1 MMTIPVWAVVAAVAV
16 AVALYV
22 RLLLHYRR
30 NTRKVALMFDAID
43 NNDLSF
49 VFNTSG
55 VPTDDALLNR
65 SLNRIKLVLAHARDE
80 AVEREKYYEQIMDA
94 AGTGLLVTDAAG
106 HILQHNHA
114 ATVLL
119 QRQVL
124 THLDQVLTHLDQVRS
139 RLDDG
144 TLSLRET
151 YTTLRGERVRI
162 IAVSDIN
169 SELANREVDSWIKLI
184 RVLTHEIMNT
194 ITPITSLSQTLLCKA
209 TGEQR
214 EGLETI
220 SRTGS
225 ELMAFVDNYR
235 RFTHVPQP
243 QPKLFYVK
251 PFAER
256 MARLAPCEVGVNV
269 CPADLL
275 VYADEGLMARVM
287 SNLLKNAAE
296 AVCAADE
303 VHGSQGRKVW
313 IDAYTG
319 SDDSV
324 VMDVCDNAG
333 IIDADTAQ
341 HVFVPFF
348 TTKPGGNGIGLPLAR
363 QIMRVSGGT
372 LSLVQDAKRD
382 TVVFRMKI

>member
-1 MMTIPVWAVVAAVAV
+1 MTIPVWAVVAAVAV

-49 VFNTSG
+49 AFNTSG

-119 QRQVL
+119 QR
-124 THLDQVLTHLDQVRS
+124 QVLTHLDQVRS

-256 MARLAPCEVGVNV
+256 MARLAPCEVEVNV

-303 VHGSQGRKVW
+303 EHGSQGRKVW

-348 TTKPGGNGIGLPLAR
+348 TTKAGGNGIGLPLAR

>member
-49 VFNTSG
+49 AFNTSG

-119 QRQVL
+119 QR
-124 THLDQVLTHLDQVRS
+124 QVLTHLDQVRS

-256 MARLAPCEVGVNV
+256 MARLAPCEVEVNV

-303 VHGSQGRKVW
+303 EHGSQGRKVW

-348 TTKPGGNGIGLPLAR
+348 TTKAGGNGIGLPLAR

-372 LSLVQDAKRD
+372 LSLVQDANRD

>member
-1 MMTIPVWAVVAAVAV
+1 MTIPVWAVVAAVAV

-30 NTRKVALMFDAID
+30 NTRKVAFMFDAID

-49 VFNTSG
+49 AFNTSG

-119 QRQVL
+119 QR
-124 THLDQVLTHLDQVRS
+124 QVLTHLDQVRS

-256 MARLAPCEVGVNV
+256 MARLAPCEVEVNV

-303 VHGSQGRKVW
+303 EHGSQGRKVW

-382 TVVFRMKI
+382 MVVFRMKI

>member
-1 MMTIPVWAVVAAVAV
+1 MTIPVWAVVAAVAV

-49 VFNTSG
+49 AFHTSG

-119 QRQVL
+119 QR
-124 THLDQVLTHLDQVRS
+124 QVLTHLDQVRS

-256 MARLAPCEVGVNV
+256 MARLAPCEVEVNV

-348 TTKPGGNGIGLPLAR
+348 TTKAGGNGIGLPLAR

>member
-49 VFNTSG
+49 AFNTSG

-119 QRQVL
+119 QR
-124 THLDQVLTHLDQVRS
+124 QVLTHLDQVRS

-256 MARLAPCEVGVNV
+256 MARLAPCEVEVNV

-303 VHGSQGRKVW
+303 EHGSQGRKVW

>member
-49 VFNTSG
+49 AFHTSG

-119 QRQVL
+119 QR
-124 THLDQVLTHLDQVRS
+124 QVLTHLDQVRS

>member
-1 MMTIPVWAVVAAVAV
+1 MTIPVWAVVAAVAV

-30 NTRKVALMFDAID
+30 NTRKVAFMFDAID

-49 VFNTSG
+49 AFHTSG

-124 THLDQVLTHLDQVRS
+124 THLDQVRS

-194 ITPITSLSQTLLCKA
+194 ITPITSLSQTLLRNA

-256 MARLAPCEVGVNV
+256 MARLASCEVEVNV
-269 CPADLL
+269 CPTDLL

-296 AVCAADE
+296 AMDAADE

>member
-1 MMTIPVWAVVAAVAV
+1 MTIPVWAVVAAVAV

-30 NTRKVALMFDAID
+30 NTRKVAFMFDAID

-49 VFNTSG
+49 AFNTSG
-55 VPTDDALLNR
+55 VPIDDALLNR

-119 QRQVL
+119 QR
-124 THLDQVLTHLDQVRS
+124 QVLTHLDQVRS

-194 ITPITSLSQTLLCKA
+194 ITPITSLSQTLLRNA

-243 QPKLFYVK
+243 QPELFYVK

-256 MARLAPCEVGVNV
+256 MARLAPCEVEVNV

-296 AVCAADE
+296 AVDAADE

>member
-30 NTRKVALMFDAID
+30 NTRKVAFMFDAID

-49 VFNTSG
+49 AFHTSG

-119 QRQVL
+119 QR
-124 THLDQVLTHLDQVRS
+124 QVLTHLDQVRS

-256 MARLAPCEVGVNV
+256 MARLAPCEVEVNV
-269 CPADLL
+269 CPTDLL

>member
-1 MMTIPVWAVVAAVAV
+1 MTIPVWAVVAAVV
-16 AVALYV
+16 VVVALYV
-22 RLLLHYRR
+22 RLLLHYHR
-30 NTRKVALMFDAID
+30 NTRKVAFMFDAID

-49 VFNTSG
+49 AFNTSG
-55 VPTDDALLNR
+55 VPIDDALLNR

-119 QRQVL
+119 QR
-124 THLDQVLTHLDQVRS
+124 QVLTHLDQVRS

-194 ITPITSLSQTLLCKA
+194 ITPITSLSQTLLRNA

-243 QPKLFYVK
+243 QLKLFYVK

-256 MARLAPCEVGVNV
+256 MARLAPCEVEVNV

-296 AVCAADE
+296 AVDAADE

-333 IIDADTAQ
+333 IIDADSAQ

>member
-1 MMTIPVWAVVAAVAV
+1 MTIPVWAVVAAVAV

-49 VFNTSG
+49 AFHTSG

-119 QRQVL
+119 QR
-124 THLDQVLTHLDQVRS
+124 QVLTHLDQVRS

-209 TGEQR
+209 TGELR

-256 MARLAPCEVGVNV
+256 MARLAPCEVEVNV

>member
-30 NTRKVALMFDAID
+30 NTRKVAFMFDAID

-49 VFNTSG
+49 AFNTSG

-94 AGTGLLVTDAAG
+94 AGTGLLVIDAAG

-119 QRQVL
+119 QR
-124 THLDQVLTHLDQVRS
+124 QVLTHLDQVRS

-256 MARLAPCEVGVNV
+256 MARLAPCEVEVNV

-303 VHGSQGRKVW
+303 EHRSQGRKVW

>member
-1 MMTIPVWAVVAAVAV
+1 MTIPVWAVVAAVAV

-30 NTRKVALMFDAID
+30 NTRKVAFMFDAID

-49 VFNTSG
+49 AFNTSG

-119 QRQVL
+119 QR
-124 THLDQVLTHLDQVRS
+124 QVLTHLDQVRS

-256 MARLAPCEVGVNV
+256 MARLAPCEVEVNV

-303 VHGSQGRKVW
+303 EHGSQGRKVW

-348 TTKPGGNGIGLPLAR
+348 TTKAGGNGIGLPLAR

>member
-49 VFNTSG
+49 AFNTSG

-124 THLDQVLTHLDQVRS
+124 THLDQVRS

-194 ITPITSLSQTLLCKA
+194 ITPITSLSQTLLSKA

-256 MARLAPCEVGVNV
+256 MARLAPCEVEVNV

>member
-1 MMTIPVWAVVAAVAV
+1 MTIPVWAVVAAVAV

-49 VFNTSG
+49 AFNTSG

-119 QRQVL
+119 QR
-124 THLDQVLTHLDQVRS
+124 QVLTHLDQVRS

-243 QPKLFYVK
+243 QPQLFYVK

-256 MARLAPCEVGVNV
+256 MARLAPCEVEVNV

-303 VHGSQGRKVW
+303 EHGSQGRKVW

>member
-49 VFNTSG
+49 AFNTSG

-119 QRQVL
+119 QR
-124 THLDQVLTHLDQVRS
+124 QVLTHLDQVRS

-209 TGEQR
+209 TGELR

-256 MARLAPCEVGVNV
+256 MARLAPCEVEVNV

>member
-1 MMTIPVWAVVAAVAV
+1 MTIPVWAVVAAVAV

-49 VFNTSG
+49 AFHTSG

-94 AGTGLLVTDAAG
+94 AGTGLLVIDAAG

-124 THLDQVLTHLDQVRS
+124 THLDQVRS

-151 YTTLRGERVRI
+151 YSTLRGERVRI

-243 QPKLFYVK
+243 QPQLFYVK

-256 MARLAPCEVGVNV
+256 MARLAPCEVEVNV

-382 TVVFRMKI
+382 MVVFRMKI

>member
-22 RLLLHYRR
+22 SLLLHYRR

-49 VFNTSG
+49 AFHTSG

-119 QRQVL
+119 QR
-124 THLDQVLTHLDQVRS
+124 QVLTHLDQVRS

-256 MARLAPCEVGVNV
+256 MARLAPCEVEVNV

>member
-1 MMTIPVWAVVAAVAV
+1 MMTIPVWAVMAAVAV

-30 NTRKVALMFDAID
+30 NTRKVAFMFDAID

-49 VFNTSG
+49 AFNTSG
-55 VPTDDALLNR
+55 VPIDDVLLNR

-124 THLDQVLTHLDQVRS
+124 THLDQVRS

-151 YTTLRGERVRI
+151 CTTLRGERVRI

-194 ITPITSLSQTLLCKA
+194 ITPITSLSQTLLRNA

-243 QPKLFYVK
+243 QPELFYVK

-256 MARLAPCEVGVNV
+256 MARLAPCEVEVNV

-296 AVCAADE
+296 AMDAADE

>member
-1 MMTIPVWAVVAAVAV
+1 MTIPVWAVVAAVAV

-49 VFNTSG
+49 AFNTSG

-94 AGTGLLVTDAAG
+94 AGTGLLVIDAAG

-119 QRQVL
+119 QR
-124 THLDQVLTHLDQVRS
+124 QVLTHLDQVRS

-256 MARLAPCEVGVNV
+256 MARLAPCEVEVNV

>member
-30 NTRKVALMFDAID
+30 NTRKVAFMFDAID

-49 VFNTSG
+49 AFNTSG

-124 THLDQVLTHLDQVRS
+124 THLDQVRS

-151 YTTLRGERVRI
+151 YPTLRGERVRI

-256 MARLAPCEVGVNV
+256 MARLAPCEVEVNV

-303 VHGSQGRKVW
+303 EHGSQGRKVW

>member
-1 MMTIPVWAVVAAVAV
+1 MMTIPVWAVMAAVAV
-16 AVALYV
+16 TVALYV

-30 NTRKVALMFDAID
+30 NTRKVAFMFDAID

-49 VFNTSG
+49 AFNTSG
-55 VPTDDALLNR
+55 VPIDDALLNR

-94 AGTGLLVTDAAG
+94 VGTGLLVTDAAG

-119 QRQVL
+119 QR
-124 THLDQVLTHLDQVRS
+124 QVLTHLDQVRS

-194 ITPITSLSQTLLCKA
+194 ITPITSLSQTLLRNA

-243 QPKLFYVK
+243 QPELFYVK

-256 MARLAPCEVGVNV
+256 MARLAPCEVEVNV
-269 CPADLL
+269 CPTDLL

-296 AVCAADE
+296 AVDAADE

>member
-1 MMTIPVWAVVAAVAV
+1 MTIPVWAVVAAVAV

-30 NTRKVALMFDAID
+30 NTRKVAFMFDAID

-49 VFNTSG
+49 AFNTSG

-119 QRQVL
+119 QR
-124 THLDQVLTHLDQVRS
+124 QVLTHLDQVRS

-256 MARLAPCEVGVNV
+256 MARLAPCEVEVNV

-382 TVVFRMKI
+382 MVVFRMKI

>member
-1 MMTIPVWAVVAAVAV
+1 MTIPVWAVVAAVAV

-49 VFNTSG
+49 AFHTSG

-94 AGTGLLVTDAAG
+94 AGTGLLVIDAAG

-119 QRQVL
+119 QR
-124 THLDQVLTHLDQVRS
+124 QVLTHLDQVRS

-256 MARLAPCEVGVNV
+256 MARLAPCEVEVNV

>member
-1 MMTIPVWAVVAAVAV
+1 MTIPVWAVVAAVAV

-30 NTRKVALMFDAID
+30 NTRKVAFMFDAID

-49 VFNTSG
+49 AFHTSG

-94 AGTGLLVTDAAG
+94 AGTGLLVIDAAG

-119 QRQVL
+119 QR
-124 THLDQVLTHLDQVRS
+124 QVLTHLDQVRS

-256 MARLAPCEVGVNV
+256 MARLAPCEVEVNV

>member
-30 NTRKVALMFDAID
+30 NTRKVAFMFDAID

-49 VFNTSG
+49 AFNTSG

-119 QRQVL
+119 QR
-124 THLDQVLTHLDQVRS
+124 QVLTHLDQVRS

-256 MARLAPCEVGVNV
+256 MARLAPCEVEVNV

-303 VHGSQGRKVW
+303 EHGSQGLKVW

>member
-1 MMTIPVWAVVAAVAV
+1 MTIPVWAVVAAVAV

-49 VFNTSG
+49 AFHTSG

-119 QRQVL
+119 QR
-124 THLDQVLTHLDQVRS
+124 QVLTHLDQVRS

-256 MARLAPCEVGVNV
+256 MARLAPCEVEVNV

-382 TVVFRMKI
+382 MVVFRMKI

>member
-1 MMTIPVWAVVAAVAV
+1 MTIPVWAVVAAVAV

-49 VFNTSG
+49 AFNTSG

-119 QRQVL
+119 QR
-124 THLDQVLTHLDQVRS
+124 QVLTHLDQVRS

-256 MARLAPCEVGVNV
+256 MARLAPCEVEVNV

-382 TVVFRMKI
+382 MVVFRMKI

>member
-30 NTRKVALMFDAID
+30 NTRKVAFMFDAID

-49 VFNTSG
+49 AFNTSG

-124 THLDQVLTHLDQVRS
+124 THLDQVRS

-194 ITPITSLSQTLLCKA
+194 ITPITSLSQTLLRNA

-256 MARLAPCEVGVNV
+256 MARLAPCEVEVNV

-303 VHGSQGRKVW
+303 EHGSQGRKVW

>member
-1 MMTIPVWAVVAAVAV
+1 MTIPVWAVVAAVAV

-30 NTRKVALMFDAID
+30 NTRKVAFMFDAID

-49 VFNTSG
+49 AFNTSG

-94 AGTGLLVTDAAG
+94 AGTGLLVIDAAG

-119 QRQVL
+119 QR
-124 THLDQVLTHLDQVRS
+124 QVLTHLDQVRS

-256 MARLAPCEVGVNV
+256 MARLAPCEVEVNV

-348 TTKPGGNGIGLPLAR
+348 TTRPGGNGIGLPLAR

>member
-30 NTRKVALMFDAID
+30 NTRKVAFMFDAID

-49 VFNTSG
+49 AFHTSG

-124 THLDQVLTHLDQVRS
+124 THLDQVRS

-194 ITPITSLSQTLLCKA
+194 ITPITSLSQTLLRNA

-243 QPKLFYVK
+243 QPELFYVK

-256 MARLAPCEVGVNV
+256 MARLAPCEVEVNV

-296 AVCAADE
+296 AVDAADE

-372 LSLVQDAKRD
+372 LSLVQDTKRD

>member
-1 MMTIPVWAVVAAVAV
+1 MTIPVWAVVAAVAV

-30 NTRKVALMFDAID
+30 NTRKVAFMFDAID

-49 VFNTSG
+49 AFNTSG

-119 QRQVL
+119 QR
-124 THLDQVLTHLDQVRS
+124 QVLTHLDQVRS

-256 MARLAPCEVGVNV
+256 MARLAPCEVEVNV

>member
-30 NTRKVALMFDAID
+30 NTRKVAFMFDAID

-49 VFNTSG
+49 AFNTSG

-119 QRQVL
+119 QR
-124 THLDQVLTHLDQVRS
+124 QVLTHLDQVRS

-256 MARLAPCEVGVNV
+256 MARLAPCEVEVNV

-296 AVCAADE
+296 AVDAADE

>member
-1 MMTIPVWAVVAAVAV
+1 MTIPVWAVVAAVAV

-30 NTRKVALMFDAID
+30 NTRKVAFMFDAID

-49 VFNTSG
+49 AFNTSG

-119 QRQVL
+119 QR
-124 THLDQVLTHLDQVRS
+124 QVLTHLDQVRS

-256 MARLAPCEVGVNV
+256 MARLAPCEVEVNV

-287 SNLLKNAAE
+287 SNLLKNAVE

-303 VHGSQGRKVW
+303 EHGSQGRKVW

>member
-30 NTRKVALMFDAID
+30 NTRKVAFMFDAID

-49 VFNTSG
+49 AFHTSG

-119 QRQVL
+119 QR
-124 THLDQVLTHLDQVRS
+124 QVLTHLDQVRS

-256 MARLAPCEVGVNV
+256 MARLAPCEVEVNV

-382 TVVFRMKI
+382 MVVFRMKI

>member
-22 RLLLHYRR
+22 RLLLHYCR

-49 VFNTSG
+49 AFHTSG

-94 AGTGLLVTDAAG
+94 AGTGLLVIDAAG

-119 QRQVL
+119 QR
-124 THLDQVLTHLDQVRS
+124 QVLTHLDQVRS

-256 MARLAPCEVGVNV
+256 MARLAPCEVEVNV

>member
-30 NTRKVALMFDAID
+30 NTRKVAFMFDAID

-49 VFNTSG
+49 AFNTSG

-124 THLDQVLTHLDQVRS
+124 THLDQVRS

-194 ITPITSLSQTLLCKA
+194 ITPITSLSQTLLRNA

-256 MARLAPCEVGVNV
+256 MARLAPCEVEVNV

-296 AVCAADE
+296 AVDAADE

>member
-1 MMTIPVWAVVAAVAV
+1 MTIPVWAVVAAVAV

-49 VFNTSG
+49 AFNTSG

-119 QRQVL
+119 QR
-124 THLDQVLTHLDQVRS
+124 QVLTHLDQVRS

-256 MARLAPCEVGVNV
+256 MARLAPCEVEVNV

-296 AVCAADE
+296 AVDAADE

-382 TVVFRMKI
+382 MVVFRMKI

>member
-1 MMTIPVWAVVAAVAV
+1 MTIPVWAVVAAVAV

-49 VFNTSG
+49 AFNTSG

-119 QRQVL
+119 QR
-124 THLDQVLTHLDQVRS
+124 QVLTHLDQVRS

-256 MARLAPCEVGVNV
+256 MARLAPCEVEVNV

-303 VHGSQGRKVW
+303 VHGSQGLKVW

-382 TVVFRMKI
+382 MVVFRMKI

>member
-1 MMTIPVWAVVAAVAV
+1 MTIPVWAVVAAVAV

-30 NTRKVALMFDAID
+30 NTRKVAFMFDAID

-49 VFNTSG
+49 SFNTSG

-119 QRQVL
+119 QR
-124 THLDQVLTHLDQVRS
+124 QVLTHLDQVRS

-256 MARLAPCEVGVNV
+256 MARLAPCEVEVNV

-372 LSLVQDAKRD
+372 LSLVQDAKHD